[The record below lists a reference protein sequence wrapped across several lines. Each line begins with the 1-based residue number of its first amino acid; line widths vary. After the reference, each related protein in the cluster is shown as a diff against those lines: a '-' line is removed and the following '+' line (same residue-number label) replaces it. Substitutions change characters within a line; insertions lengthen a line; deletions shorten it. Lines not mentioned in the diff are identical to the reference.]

1 MVFPDGGLRQP
12 KQRNPAFTFE
22 RPDGLDAHQCDTPVG
37 RYVERGWVERYINQ
51 KDRRQIVLKLTPS
64 GETFIH
70 EVWPQIAR
78 QSGQAWEDFTKE
90 DYDTLQHLLGKLLN
104 RLGN

>member
-1 MVFPDGGLRQP
+1 MPNAFRFSFKWLLKRSVTM
-12 KQRNPAFTFE
+12 RNI
-22 RPDGLDAHQCDTPVG
+22 RDTWFCCSGNCG
-37 RYVERGWVERYINQ
+37 RRVERYINQ